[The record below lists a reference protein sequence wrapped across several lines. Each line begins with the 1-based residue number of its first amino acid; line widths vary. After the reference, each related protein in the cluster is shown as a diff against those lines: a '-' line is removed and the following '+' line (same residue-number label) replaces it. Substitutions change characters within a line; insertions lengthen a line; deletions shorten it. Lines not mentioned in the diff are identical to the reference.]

1 MVRVHEK
8 LPIYLEL
15 DTKITSQKIQENLS
29 ALFCET
35 LPRLSLNIFQG
46 NSFGKSNETLSLE
59 KVAIE
64 LKVSDV
70 SLITPSV
77 ALQDYSLQPC

>member
-15 DTKITSQKIQENLS
+15 DTKITSQKILENLS
-29 ALFCET
+29 ALFCDT
-35 LPRLSLNIFQG
+35 LPRLSLNIFKG